1 MKLGIDP
8 GHGMGNRK
16 PGVYDPGAGAGG
28 HTEAEIVLAWGLAL
42 RDACTRA
49 GIPVWMTRDDRTDV
63 TPLGTRDNRAAASG
77 CTRFISL
84 HNNGSLL
91 PVARGVETF
100 YRDAGDKAWAW
111 SVHRATVLHV
121 ASKDRGLKPEGETKA
136 GRLAVLGFAGPACL
150 VELGFISSP
159 SDRVRLLDSSVRL
172 KWAGAIVAAMKAS

>member
-42 RDACTRA
+42 RDACIRA
-49 GIPVWMTRDDRTDV
+49 GIPVWMTRDDRTDP
-63 TPLGTRDNRAAASG
+63 TPLGTRDNRAASSG
-77 CTRFISL
+77 CTRFVSL
-84 HNNGSLL
+84 HNNGSLNPL
-91 PVARGVETF
+91 ARGTETF
-100 YRDAGDKAWAW
+100 YRDAGDKPWAEK
-111 SVHRATVLHV
+111 VHNVTLAQMAT
-121 ASKDRGLKPEGETKA
+121 KDRGVKPESQTKA

-159 SDRVRLLDSSVRL
+159 SDRARLLDSSVRL
-172 KWAGAIVAAMKAS
+172 KWAGAIVAALKAS